1 MPMIFINYR
10 TGDGEHLATILDREL
25 SHRFGPEVSFRASK
39 SIRPG
44 QQFGPE
50 LLHAVRRSS
59 VLLAVIGPGW
69 AAHPGLRREDDWVR
83 REIGEALACGIPV
96 VPVLSG
102 RRTERLNRDDLPE
115 SLTQLAENQ
124 YLRYD
129 NQNAE
134 ADLRQIVAEL
144 TALVPD
150 LSAAQQRQYGT
161 DAEPGGVRN
170 QVSGGSEGPV
180 FQGRDFTGDIGGTVI
195 KNSSGPIHAGK
206 GDQHNHH
213 HAPNFSGDGGTYVA
227 GDNHGGVRHRFGG
240 GRRLEDEG
248 R

>member
-1 MPMIFINYR
+1 MC
-10 TGDGEHLATILDREL
+10 
-25 SHRFGPEVSFRASK
+25 FRASK

-50 LLHAVRRSS
+50 LLNAVRRSS
-59 VLLAVIGPGW
+59 SSSPSLDPAGPHTPGCAGRTTGCAGRSGRRSP
-69 AAHPGLRREDDWVR
+69 AASLF
-83 REIGEALACGIPV
+83 

-102 RRTERLNRDDLPE
+102 RRTERLNRDDLPG

-150 LSAAQQRQYGT
+150 LSAAQQRQHGPT
-161 DAEPGGVRN
+161 PSPGGVRN
-170 QVSGGSEGPV
+170 QVSGGSQGPV

-240 GRRLEDEG
+240 GRR